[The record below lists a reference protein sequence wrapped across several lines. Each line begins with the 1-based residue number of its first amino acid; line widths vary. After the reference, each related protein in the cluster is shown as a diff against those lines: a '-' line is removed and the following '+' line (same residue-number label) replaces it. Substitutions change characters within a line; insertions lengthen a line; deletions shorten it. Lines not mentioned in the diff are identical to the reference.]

1 MPDIRSLYEL
11 QEVDLELSALKKRV
25 SKIRTQLAD
34 NSEISS
40 ARQHAQ
46 ELTLRDVFLSGKGRV
61 AEKDVTEIKET
72 LDKLTSRLYSG
83 SITKAKEM
91 SAAQEEQEYIIKQQE
106 MAENILLELMVE
118 IEECM
123 TKLDEA
129 TQRLKKLESDSPKLE
144 QSLKNEESQFS
155 NKVDILQ
162 ERRDTISMN
171 HESKTL
177 FIYESVRK
185 NKDGEAISKVKQ
197 GMCQGCRLTL
207 PHSELQQAKNSNRIT
222 QCSSCNRILY
232 VM

>member
-46 ELTLRDVFLSGKGRV
+46 ELTSRDVFLSGKGRV

-83 SITKAKEM
+83 SITKSKEM

-177 FIYESVRK
+177 SIYESVRK

>member
-83 SITKAKEM
+83 SITKSKEM

-162 ERRDTISMN
+162 KRRDTISMN

-177 FIYESVRK
+177 SIYESVRK

>member
-11 QEVDLELSALKKRV
+11 QEVDLELSALKKHL
-25 SKIRTQLAD
+25 SKIRTQLTD

-177 FIYESVRK
+177 SIYESVRK